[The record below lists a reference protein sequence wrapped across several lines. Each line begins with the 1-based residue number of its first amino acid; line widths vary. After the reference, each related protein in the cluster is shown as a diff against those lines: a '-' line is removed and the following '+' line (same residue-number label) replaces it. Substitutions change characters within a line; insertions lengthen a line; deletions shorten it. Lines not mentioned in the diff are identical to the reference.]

1 MGVPC
6 SATSAS
12 ISLRGSWNGFT
23 RRPPGWTGLAGS
35 SPLVPGGARVDSA
48 VVLVTVFPVWY
59 PRLPIRS
66 LPCPPV
72 RRLIMWSCRLL
83 PGSSNPSPTAAAVLL
98 MLVMQ
103 PAVAQQTFVN
113 VTGTVGIDGQ
123 DGLGHAVGW
132 CDIDN
137 DGDQDLAFSN
147 QDGSGFWLYRHD
159 GNGTFSDVTSE
170 SGLGA
175 TSAGKILW
183 AELTG
188 DEHPDLLVSA
198 AGSRLYR
205 NVDGEVFDDIT
216 ASSGLSGSPE
226 GVFDVDL
233 DGLCDVITDAS
244 DQLFWHRNLGGG
256 RFDTPSMIGPVPS
269 SMATVCFDM
278 DLDGDV
284 DIYIGT
290 YGSSPNQLYRNE
302 GDGSFSEVA
311 AAAGIDFPHASH
323 GLTVGDYDNDGW
335 PDLYIG
341 GYSPE
346 RCRLFRNEGD
356 GTFSDVTGTSGVT
369 GYPDTRTVSFTDF
382 DRDGRLDIFASHH
395 DFYTY
400 SNVMWH
406 NQGDG
411 TYIDVAVDLGLSG
424 EFVGDYFGVGWADFD
439 GDTAVDLFAAGHIDR
454 YRLFRN
460 TGCPNH
466 ALLVDLVGT
475 RSNRS
480 AIGARVTAHA
490 GLNSWTRFVVGP
502 SGQRDGDSLTLEFGL
517 GPATAVDSVVVH
529 WPGGRPQTFGP
540 FTADR
545 RVTLIESDTPTG
557 APSTRASPVSLEA
570 APNPFNPRVQVSYRV
585 PRHDAFRLE
594 VFDTRGR
601 LVRTLRAGRADDDQ
615 ATAIWD
621 GTDRS
626 GRRVASGVYELRLTT
641 SVDTASQRVT
651 LMR

>member
-1 MGVPC
+1 
-6 SATSAS
+6 
-12 ISLRGSWNGFT
+12 
-23 RRPPGWTGLAGS
+23 
-35 SPLVPGGARVDSA
+35 
-48 VVLVTVFPVWY
+48 
-59 PRLPIRS
+59 
-66 LPCPPV
+66 
-72 RRLIMWSCRLL
+72 MWSCRLL
-83 PGSSNPSPTAAAVLL
+83 LGSANPSPASVALL
-98 MLVMQ
+98 LVLVMQ
-103 PAVAQQTFVN
+103 PAVAQQAFVD
-113 VTGTVGIDGQ
+113 VTGTAGIDGQ

-132 CDIDN
+132 CDIDD

-159 GNGTFSDVTSE
+159 GDGTFTDVTSA

-175 TSAGKILW
+175 ASAGKILW

-188 DEHPDLLVSA
+188 DEHPDLLVSH
-198 AGSRLYR
+198 AGCRLYR

-216 ASSGLSGSPE
+216 AGSGLSGSPE
-226 GVFDVDL
+226 GVADVDN

-244 DQLFWHRNLGGG
+244 DQLLWYRNLGGG
-256 RFDTPSMIGPVPS
+256 RFDAPSTIGPVPS

-311 AAAGIDFPHASH
+311 AAAGVDFPHASH
-323 GLTVGDYDNDGW
+323 GLTVGDHDNDGW
-335 PDLYIG
+335 PDLYVG
-341 GYSPE
+341 GYSPA

-356 GTFSDVTGTSGVT
+356 GSFSDVTATAGVT
-369 GYPDTRTVSFTDF
+369 GYPDTRTVTFTDF
-382 DRDGRLDIFASHH
+382 DRDGHLDIFASHH
-395 DFYTY
+395 DFYSY

-411 TYIDVAVDLGLSG
+411 TFVDVAVDLGLSG

-439 GDTAVDLFAAGHIDR
+439 GDAAVDLFAAGHIDR

-466 ALLVDLVGT
+466 ALLIDLVGT

-480 AIGARVTAHA
+480 AIGARATVHA
-490 GLNSWTRFVVGP
+490 GLDSWTRFVSGP
-502 SGQRDGDSLTLEFGL
+502 SGQRDGNSLTLEFGL
-517 GPATAVDSVVVH
+517 GAGTSVDSVVVH
-529 WPGGRPQTFGP
+529 WPGGRPETFGP

-545 RVTLIESDTPTG
+545 RVTLVESDTPTS
-557 APSTRASPVSLEA
+557 APATGEIAVSLNA
-570 APNPFNPRVQVSYRV
+570 APNPFYPRVQVT
-585 PRHDAFRLE
+585 PRLPRPGPLRLE
-594 VFDTRGR
+594 VFDARGR
-601 LVRTLRAGRADDDQ
+601 LVRTLRTGHADDGQ
-615 ATAIWD
+615 ETVIWD

-641 SVDTASQRVT
+641 PDATTSRRVT